1 MSEISF
7 NLPPGNEG
15 FVGQGQAAT
24 LFRYLN
30 FYDDRGELLLSQKIG
45 IPPGKNRLQ
54 ALSVAWKLVKS
65 YVYQQYRDDA
75 DIIALFDAYNQIA
88 QDYLKT
94 FLSHSPAIYID
105 DVWTSGELT
114 YLAWFLWGQRRWYSD
129 YASSIDLE
137 GAIDEL
143 PIDWIS
149 AGGSLPKPR
158 QKLLINDDT
167 FRRIMT
173 WNLYRGDGAQFTI
186 PWLKKRIKRWMIG
199 VNGYAP
205 LFGDANEISVNI
217 SNKIVNIS
225 VVTTDTSLLLSLQA
239 ALYSGALNVPAGFT
253 FNFSEA

>member
-7 NLPPGNEG
+7 TLPAGNAG
-15 FVGQGQAAT
+15 FAGQGQAAT
-24 LFRYLN
+24 RFRYLN
-30 FYDDRGELLLSQKIG
+30 FYDDRGNVLLSQKIG
-45 IPPGKNRLQ
+45 IPPGKNKLQ
-54 ALSVAWKLVKS
+54 TLSMAWRILKA
-65 YVYQQYRDDA
+65 YVYQQYSDDS
-75 DIIALFDAYNQIA
+75 DIMALFESYNQIA

-94 FLSHSPAIYID
+94 FISHCPAIYID
-105 DVWTSGELT
+105 DFWSAGELT

-143 PIDWIS
+143 AIDEVA
-149 AGGSLPKPR
+149 AGGSVPTPR

-173 WNLYRGDGAQFTI
+173 WNLYRGDGPQFSI

-205 LFGDANEISVNI
+205 LFGDANEVSVHV
-217 SNKIVNIS
+217 SEKIVNIS
-225 VVTTDTSLLLSLQA
+225 VVTSDTTLLLSLQA
-239 ALYSGALNVPAGFT
+239 ALYSGALNVPVGFT
-253 FNFSEA
+253 FNFKEI